1 MPAFTAVLR
10 VGNELLP
17 PLEVINRVYHYL
29 ATVTLGSL
37 AAFADEV
44 QVSRYPVSCP
54 CTSPCGSRSHTRLLA
69 KLMSSDAI

>member
-44 QVSRYPVSCP
+44 QVSR
-54 CTSPCGSRSHTRLLA
+54 
-69 KLMSSDAI
+69 